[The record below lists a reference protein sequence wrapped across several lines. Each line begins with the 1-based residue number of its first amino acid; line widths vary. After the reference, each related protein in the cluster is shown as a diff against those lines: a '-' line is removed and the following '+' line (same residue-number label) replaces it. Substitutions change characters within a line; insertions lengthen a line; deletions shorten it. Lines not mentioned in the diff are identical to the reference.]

1 MNIILAYAGHVA
13 FQFCAKLK
21 RPSGFPKALA
31 FTQITSSTFYVLISA
46 MIYYYAGPY
55 VAPPALGSASLIIA
69 KIAFGLALPTIII
82 PSVINGSVACKYL
95 YVRMWKGTNVIH

>member
-1 MNIILAYAGHVA
+1 
-13 FQFCAKLK
+13 
-21 RPSGFPKALA
+21 
-31 FTQITSSTFYVLISA
+31 

-55 VAPPALGSASLIIA
+55 VASPALGSASPIIA

-82 PSVINGSVACKYL
+82 LGVINSSVACKYL